1 MSKKKKKKNRI
12 NFIIIVILLS
22 FLLLYSSQK
31 NCNTPHTRSK
41 VGNMK
46 HNQELRFSKSKI
58 SFLSFS
64 IDSFCVLVGRV
75 EEEEQEIGQ
84 KKVNI

>member
-1 MSKKKKKKNRI
+1 
-12 NFIIIVILLS
+12 
-22 FLLLYSSQK
+22 
-31 NCNTPHTRSK
+31 
-41 VGNMK
+41 MK